1 MYNKCMRYEI
11 EIRKRAEKDLA
22 TLSKSDAQKI
32 ADAIF
37 AMEKGLIG
45 NIKKLTNHTP
55 EYRLRVGDWRVLFE
69 VSINKIIIYRI
80 RHRKEAYR

>member
-1 MYNKCMRYEI
+1 MRYEI
-11 EIRKRAEKDLA
+11 EIRKRAEKDLIA
-22 TLSKSDAQKI
+22 LSKPDAQKI

-37 AMEKGLIG
+37 ALEKGLMG

>member
-1 MYNKCMRYEI
+1 MRYEI
-11 EIRKRAEKDLA
+11 EIRKRAEKDLIA
-22 TLSKSDAQKI
+22 LSKPDAQKI

-37 AMEKGLIG
+37 ALEKGLMG

-69 VSINKIIIYRI
+69 VTINKIIIYRI

>member
-1 MYNKCMRYEI
+1 MLYEI
-11 EIRKRAEKDLA
+11 EIRRRAEKDLSS
-22 TLSKSDAQKI
+22 LPKSDAQKI
-32 ADAIF
+32 ANAIF
-37 AMEKGLIG
+37 ALENGLMG

-80 RHRKEAYR
+80 FHRKEAYR

>member
-1 MYNKCMRYEI
+1 MQYEI
-11 EIRKRAEKDLA
+11 EIRKRAEKDL
-22 TLSKSDAQKI
+22 TSIPKPDAQHI

-37 AMEKGLIG
+37 ALENGLKGD
-45 NIKKLTNHTP
+45 IKKLTNLSP

-69 VSINKIIIYRI
+69 VLKNKIIVYRI